1 MLSRRSFMQAVMAGG
16 ACAALSPLAH
26 AFTHSTELPALAARV
41 VGQSPFLAVSRAGQ
55 RLVAVGIRG
64 QIALSDDDGASWRA
78 ASSPVSVDL
87 VALHFPSEKMGWA
100 VGHGGVVLHSADGG
114 LSWVRQLEGRRAAE
128 ISGTH
133 LARRLEVPG
142 IDRERYQRLLEDE
155 KWLQESGGMQPFLD
169 VHFEDERTGHVVG
182 TFNRIFHT
190 RDGGRSWEA
199 WIDRID
205 NPSSLHINA
214 AAGAGGTIYL
224 AGEQGAVWRKDAGA
238 QGFVLMQ
245 TPYDGTLFG
254 LAVLGPRRVLAFGM
268 RGNVFRS
275 EDGGEGWQPVRLSG
289 HGGVT
294 GATRLASGEIVLV
307 TQAGTVERSRDE
319 GRSFAPVK
327 MKAPMA
333 YADVVE
339 ARAGVLVLAGAEG
352 LRTQALA

>member
-1 MLSRRSFMQAVMAGG
+1 MLNRRSFIKAVMAGG
-16 ACAALSPLAH
+16 ACAATAPLTH

-41 VGQSPFLAVSRAGQ
+41 VGQSPFLAVCRAGQ

-78 ASSPVSVDL
+78 ANSPVSVDL

-114 LSWVRQLEGRRAAE
+114 VSWVRQMDGRRAAE
-128 ISGTH
+128 ISGAY
-133 LARRLEVPG
+133 LASRLDAPNV
-142 IDRERYQRLLEDE
+142 DRERYTRLLDDE
-155 KWLQESGGMQPFLD
+155 KWLQDSGGVQPFLD
-169 VHFEDERTGHVVG
+169 VHFDDERTGYVVG
-182 TFNRIFHT
+182 TFNRIFRT
-190 RDGGRSWEA
+190 QDGGRSWEA
-199 WIDRID
+199 WIDRVD
-205 NPSSLHINA
+205 NPSALHINA
-214 AAGAGGTIYL
+214 VAGVGGTIYL
-224 AGEQGAVWRKDAGA
+224 AGEQGAVWRKDPGA
-238 QGFVLMQ
+238 QSFALMQ

-254 LAVLGPRRVLAFGM
+254 LAVLSPRLVLAFGM

-275 EDGGEGWQPVRLSG
+275 ENGGAGWQPIKLAG

-294 GATRLASGEIVLV
+294 GSTRLSSGEIVLV

-333 YADVVE
+333 YADVAE
-339 ARAGVLVLAGAEG
+339 GRAGALVLAGAEG
-352 LRTQALA
+352 LRTQVLA